1 MESQLGADKWVL
13 SKYKD
18 SYKGFFIDIG
28 AADGFVISNSCLL
41 DSNGWKG
48 IAVDA
53 FPRNFEN
60 RANTV
65 VEQAVLS
72 SKKDETVEFLVPKE
86 YRDFSGIIS
95 NLGAHK
101 DTLNMVETETMQ
113 LKTSLLEDVLVKH
126 NAPYQIDYMNLD
138 IEGSEYEV
146 LKTFPFDN
154 YKVMYIS
161 VEHNHEE
168 PKRTDIYNL
177 LSKNGYFR
185 EKEVQ
190 WDDWYA
196 HISVL

>member
-1 MESQLGADKWVL
+1 MESQLGADTWVL
-13 SKYKD
+13 SKFKND
-18 SYKGFFIDIG
+18 YKGYFIDIG
-28 AADGFVISNSCLL
+28 AADGYVISNTCLL
-41 DSNGWKG
+41 DSNNWKG
-48 IAVDA
+48 IAIDA

-60 RANTV
+60 RINTI

-72 SKKDETVEFLVPKE
+72 SKKDEIVEFLVPKE
-86 YRDFSGIIS
+86 YQDFSGIVS

-101 DTLNMVETETMQ
+101 DTLNLVETETMQ
-113 LKTSLLEDVLVKH
+113 LKTSLLEDILIKH
-126 NAPYQIDYMNLD
+126 NAPYEIDYMNLD

-146 LKTFPFDN
+146 LKTFPFSK
-154 YKVMYIS
+154 YKIKYLS

-190 WDDWYA
+190 WDDWYS